1 MKELIQELFNQYY
14 KDIYKYIYS
23 LCRDTSVSEEITS
36 EVFVEVVKSIATFR
50 GESDIKTWLFSIS
63 CNRNKWY
70 TYLRKKSNQIKIES
84 LHDLYDY
91 NFLEINQNTTGNK
104 NNSSENVNE
113 EIFYKELKRIISEI
127 LESES
132 ELSRKI
138 FSMRIDGYSYV
149 EIASKC
155 NISES
160 SARVV
165 FFRTKNKLKKILEK
179 EGFKND

>member
-50 GESDIKTWLFSIS
+50 GDSDIKTWIFSIA
-63 CNRNKWY
+63 RHKWY
-70 TYLRKKSNQIKIES
+70 TYLRKKSNQIKTES

-91 NFLEINQNTTGNK
+91 NILEINKNIAENK
-104 NNSSENVNE
+104 NNSLGNINE
-113 EIFYKELKRIISEI
+113 EIFYKELKQAISEI
-127 LESES
+127 LKSES

-138 FSMRIDGYSYV
+138 FNMRIDGYSYV
-149 EIASKC
+149 EIAVIC
-155 NISES
+155 NISEN

>member
-50 GESDIKTWLFSIS
+50 GESDIKTWLFSIA
-63 CNRNKWY
+63 RHKWY

-104 NNSSENVNE
+104 NNSSENIEE
-113 EIFYKELKRIISEI
+113 EIFYKELKRAISEI
-127 LESES
+127 LES

-138 FSMRIDGYSYV
+138 FNMRIDGYSYV
-149 EIASKC
+149 EIAAIC

>member
-14 KDIYKYIYS
+14 KDIYS

-36 EVFVEVVKSIATFR
+36 EVFAEVVKSIATFR
-50 GESDIKTWLFSIS
+50 GESDIKTWLFSIA
-63 CNRNKWY
+63 RHKWY
-70 TYLRKKSNQIKIES
+70 TYLRKKSNQIKTES

-104 NNSSENVNE
+104 NNSLENVNE

-138 FSMRIDGYSYV
+138 FYMRIDGYSYV
-149 EIASKC
+149 EIAAIC

>member
-50 GESDIKTWLFSIS
+50 GESDIKTWLFSIA
-63 CNRNKWY
+63 RHKWY

-104 NNSSENVNE
+104 NNSSENIEE
-113 EIFYKELKRIISEI
+113 EIFYKELKRAISEI
-127 LESES
+127 LES

-138 FSMRIDGYSYV
+138 FNMRINGYSYV
-149 EIASKC
+149 EIAAIC

-165 FFRTKNKLKKILEK
+165 FFRTKNKLKKILKK

>member
-50 GESDIKTWLFSIS
+50 GESDIKTWLFSIA
-63 CNRNKWY
+63 RNKWY

-104 NNSSENVNE
+104 NNSSENIEE
-113 EIFYKELKRIISEI
+113 EIFYKELKRAISEI
-127 LESES
+127 LES

-138 FSMRIDGYSYV
+138 FNMRIDGYSYV
-149 EIASKC
+149 EIAAIC

-165 FFRTKNKLKKILEK
+165 FFRTKNKLKKILKK

>member
-1 MKELIQELFNQYY
+1 MKELIQELFKQYC

-23 LCRDTSVSEEITS
+23 LWRDTSVSEEITS
-36 EVFVEVVKSIATFR
+36 EVFVEGVKSISTFR
-50 GESDIKTWLFSIS
+50 GESDIKTWIFSIA
-63 CNRNKWY
+63 RHKWY
-70 TYLRKKSNQIKIES
+70 TYLRKKSTQIKAES

-91 NFLEINQNTTGNK
+91 NFLEINQNITGNK
-104 NNSSENVNE
+104 NNSLENVNE
-113 EIFYKELKRIISEI
+113 EIFYKELKKAISEI

-138 FSMRIDGYSYV
+138 FNMRIDGYSYV
-149 EIASKC
+149 EIATIC

-160 SARVV
+160 STRVV

>member
-14 KDIYKYIYS
+14 KDIYS

-36 EVFVEVVKSIATFR
+36 EVFAEVVKSIATFR
-50 GESDIKTWLFSIS
+50 GESDIKTWLFSIA
-63 CNRNKWY
+63 RHKWY

-104 NNSSENVNE
+104 NNSLENVNE

-138 FSMRIDGYSYV
+138 FYMRIDGYSYV
-149 EIASKC
+149 EIAAIC

>member
-1 MKELIQELFNQYY
+1 MKELIQELFNKYY

-36 EVFVEVVKSIATFR
+36 ELFVEVVKSIVTFR
-50 GESDIKTWLFSIS
+50 GESDIKTWLFSIA
-63 CNRNKWY
+63 RHKWY
-70 TYLRKKSNQIKIES
+70 TYLRKKATQIKSES

-91 NFLEINQNTTGNK
+91 NILEINKNIAENK
-104 NNSSENVNE
+104 NNSLGNINE
-113 EIFYKELKRIISEI
+113 EIFYKELKQAISEI
-127 LESES
+127 LKSES

-138 FSMRIDGYSYV
+138 FNMRIYGYSYV
-149 EIASKC
+149 EIAVIC
-155 NISES
+155 NISEN

>member
-1 MKELIQELFNQYY
+1 MKEFIQELFNQYY

-23 LCRDTSVSEEITS
+23 LCRDTSISEEITS

-50 GESDIKTWLFSIS
+50 GESDIKTWLFSIA
-63 CNRNKWY
+63 RHKWY

-104 NNSSENVNE
+104 NNSSENIE
-113 EIFYKELKRIISEI
+113 EIFYKELKKAISEI

-138 FSMRIDGYSYV
+138 FNMRIDGYSYV
-149 EIASKC
+149 KIATIC

-165 FFRTKNKLKKILEK
+165 FFRTKNKLKKILKK

>member
-1 MKELIQELFNQYY
+1 MV
-14 KDIYKYIYS
+14 YI
-23 LCRDTSVSEEITS
+23 
-36 EVFVEVVKSIATFR
+36 F
-50 GESDIKTWLFSIS
+50 
-63 CNRNKWY
+63 
-70 TYLRKKSNQIKIES
+70 KKKPTQIKSES

-91 NFLEINQNTTGNK
+91 NILEINKNIAENK
-104 NNSSENVNE
+104 NNSLGNINE
-113 EIFYKELKRIISEI
+113 EIFYKELKQAISEI
-127 LESES
+127 LKSES

-138 FSMRIDGYSYV
+138 FNMRIDGYLYV
-149 EIASKC
+149 EIAAIC

>member
-23 LCRDTSVSEEITS
+23 LCRDTSISEEITS

-50 GESDIKTWLFSIS
+50 GDSDIKTWLFSIA
-63 CNRNKWY
+63 RHKWY
-70 TYLRKKSNQIKIES
+70 TYLRKKSNQIKTES

-91 NFLEINQNTTGNK
+91 NILEINKNIAENK
-104 NNSSENVNE
+104 NNSLGNINE
-113 EIFYKELKRIISEI
+113 EIFYKELKQAISEI
-127 LESES
+127 LKSES

-138 FSMRIDGYSYV
+138 FNMRIDGYSYV
-149 EIASKC
+149 EIAAIC
-155 NISES
+155 NISEN

-165 FFRTKNKLKKILEK
+165 FFRTKNKLKKTLEK

>member
-23 LCRDTSVSEEITS
+23 LCRDNSVSEEITS
-36 EVFVEVVKSIATFR
+36 EVFVEVVKSIVTFR
-50 GESDIKTWLFSIS
+50 GESDIKTWLFSIA
-63 CNRNKWY
+63 RHKWY
-70 TYLRKKSNQIKIES
+70 TYLRKKSTQIKSES

-91 NFLEINQNTTGNK
+91 NILEINKNIAENK
-104 NNSSENVNE
+104 NNSLGNINE
-113 EIFYKELKRIISEI
+113 EIFYKELKRTISEI
-127 LESES
+127 LKSES

-138 FSMRIDGYSYV
+138 FNMRIYGYSYV
-149 EIASKC
+149 EIAVIC
-155 NISES
+155 NISEN

-179 EGFKND
+179 EGFKNG

>member
-50 GESDIKTWLFSIS
+50 GESDIKTWLFSIA
-63 CNRNKWY
+63 RHKWY

-104 NNSSENVNE
+104 NNSSENIEE
-113 EIFYKELKRIISEI
+113 EIFYKELKRAISEI
-127 LESES
+127 LES

-138 FSMRIDGYSYV
+138 FNMRIDGYSYV
-149 EIASKC
+149 EIAAIR

-165 FFRTKNKLKKILEK
+165 FFRTKNKLKKILKK

>member
-50 GESDIKTWLFSIS
+50 GESDIKIWLFSIA
-63 CNRNKWY
+63 RHKWY
-70 TYLRKKSNQIKIES
+70 TYLRKKSTQIKAES
-84 LHDLYDY
+84 LHNLYDY
-91 NFLEINQNTTGNK
+91 NFLEINQNITGNK
-104 NNSSENVNE
+104 NNSLENINE
-113 EIFYKELKRIISEI
+113 EIFYKELKQTISEI
-127 LESES
+127 LKSES

-138 FSMRIDGYSYV
+138 FNMRIDGYSYV
-149 EIASKC
+149 EIAAIC

>member
-1 MKELIQELFNQYY
+1 MKELIQELFKQYY

-50 GESDIKTWLFSIS
+50 GESDIKTWLFSIA
-63 CNRNKWY
+63 RHKWY
-70 TYLRKKSNQIKIES
+70 TYLRKKSNKIKIES

-104 NNSSENVNE
+104 NNSSENIEE
-113 EIFYKELKRIISEI
+113 EIFYKELKRAILEI
-127 LESES
+127 LES

-138 FSMRIDGYSYV
+138 FNMRIDGYSYV
-149 EIASKC
+149 EIAAIC

>member
-1 MKELIQELFNQYY
+1 MLSTKKMCI
-14 KDIYKYIYS
+14 
-23 LCRDTSVSEEITS
+23 RDS
-36 EVFVEVVKSIATFR
+36 
-50 GESDIKTWLFSIS
+50 
-63 CNRNKWY
+63 
-70 TYLRKKSNQIKIES
+70 
-84 LHDLYDY
+84 
-91 NFLEINQNTTGNK
+91 
-104 NNSSENVNE
+104 NSSGNINE

-149 EIASKC
+149 EIAAIC
-155 NISES
+155 NISENS
-160 SARVV
+160 VRVV

>member
-50 GESDIKTWLFSIS
+50 GESDIKTWLFSIA
-63 CNRNKWY
+63 RHKWY
-70 TYLRKKSNQIKIES
+70 TYLRKKSTQIKAEN

-91 NFLEINQNTTGNK
+91 NILEINKNIVENK
-104 NNSSENVNE
+104 NNSLGNINE
-113 EIFYKELKRIISEI
+113 EIFYKELKQAISEI
-127 LESES
+127 LKSES

-138 FSMRIDGYSYV
+138 FNMRIDGYSYV
-149 EIASKC
+149 EIAAIC

-165 FFRTKNKLKKILEK
+165 FFRTKNK
-179 EGFKND
+179 